1 MTFKLGDYSWFTTTR
16 ANGPFQGN
24 LYLACVHAR
33 TAVTIPLGPSAEPLQ
48 DSVTQCRSWNV
59 FFHGTT
65 RFLCLSFLF
74 SHCTEDPQRTV
85 ILATGHGY
93 SYVFPC
99 KTLENNGPG
108 YISVPIFS
116 VLCQRW
122 EHTRKPATV
131 EWVRQNLSAGLR
143 WGVGIMMLLCSLFTP
158 SWTKTSGWW
167 QTG

>member
-1 MTFKLGDYSWFTTTR
+1 MGHFR
-16 ANGPFQGN
+16 ATCTLHVCMLELHELSLWDLCRAIAG
-24 LYLACVHAR
+24 
-33 TAVTIPLGPSAEPLQ
+33 
-48 DSVTQCRSWNV
+48 QCDPMQV
-59 FFHGTT
+59 LKCFFHGTT
-65 RFLCLSFLF
+65 RFLGLSFPF

-131 EWVRQNLSAGLR
+131 EWVRQNLSAGLC

-158 SWTKTSGWW
+158 SWTKTSSWW

>member
-1 MTFKLGDYSWFTTTR
+1 MC
-16 ANGPFQGN
+16 
-24 LYLACVHAR
+24 ACWNCR
-33 TAVTIPLGPSAEPLQ
+33 NYPSGTSAEPLQ

-65 RFLCLSFLF
+65 RFLGLSFPF

-122 EHTRKPATV
+122 EHTSHSRVSEAEPFCRFVLRCRNNDAFMFTVHPQLDKNVKLMTDRLMHKSGAQTNMPAC
-131 EWVRQNLSAGLR
+131 
-143 WGVGIMMLLCSLFTP
+143 I
-158 SWTKTSGWW
+158 
-167 QTG
+167 